1 MSFQFLCPQ
10 GHLLQA
16 ELQHVGRECR
26 CPFCGTAC
34 LIPWPY
40 RPTPPPLAPERSA
53 EKLSVLYQ
61 LPLVHVPCPAGHV
74 LETPCEML
82 GEKALC
88 PFCHAQFDLQLED
101 SLEYKTQMAEQQERR
116 EQKSRQ
122 IWFYGV
128 IIATA
133 AIVLMLILLILKN
146 VK

>member
-1 MSFQFLCPQ
+1 
-10 GHLLQA
+10 
-16 ELQHVGRECR
+16 
-26 CPFCGTAC
+26 
-34 LIPWPY
+34 
-40 RPTPPPLAPERSA
+40 
-53 EKLSVLYQ
+53 
-61 LPLVHVPCPAGHV
+61 LVHVPCPTGHV